1 METSCERA
9 PTALHRSVG
18 GAYAALQPIF
28 AAILLFTSAA
38 LAQHSSGGGSSGGSS
53 SSGGGTHSSSS
64 GSSGGS
70 SYSGGSA
77 SSHVSAAGGGHNA
90 GGGSVPHSA
99 STHVSNSTAS
109 TGRTIGDRSKANT
122 VRTQDLRSIREPN
135 SRTPSLATRHE
146 RPEKRTFF
154 SRLRHVFRHPRA
166 ELRRP
171 VCFRGPCAA
180 CPIGQTWHGGAC
192 AAAAFHFERN
202 PCPSHELWSG
212 GACLSAVAFSR
223 RLQRPAHG
231 PEARGNAHAQRGFGA
246 TKRLQ
251 CRSAPGVF
259 RGDKH
264 IPQRAK
270 PVSLFAGSIPAMPAT
285 VVNRVSGSRARI
297 FGVEVGSRQQ
307 RVV

>member
-1 METSCERA
+1 MRHSS
-9 PTALHRSVG
+9 LS
-18 GAYAALQPIF
+18 F

-212 GACLSAVAFSR
+212 GACLLQLHFLDDCSALLMALRQEEMRMRSADSAQQSACSAGQPLECSEATSTFHSEQSLYRSLQARYQQCRQRSLTGYLGQGHAFSG
-223 RLQRPAHG
+223 L
-231 PEARGNAHAQRGFGA
+231 
-246 TKRLQ
+246 
-251 CRSAPGVF
+251 RSDP
-259 RGDKH
+259 
-264 IPQRAK
+264 
-270 PVSLFAGSIPAMPAT
+270 
-285 VVNRVSGSRARI
+285 GSRELSDPLMFDR
-297 FGVEVGSRQQ
+297 EY
-307 RVV
+307 